1 MAFKT
6 RVYATKATSTTDGH
20 GMLEADN
27 KDKFD
32 KEFKDKFGE
41 DYSIKAFSRGE
52 IRQRFT
58 EAAAH
63 SGKPSGKKSG
73 KRK

>member
-41 DYSIKAFSRGE
+41 DYSIKAFSRG
-52 IRQRFT
+52 
-58 EAAAH
+58 
-63 SGKPSGKKSG
+63 
-73 KRK
+73 